1 MGIVFDTE
9 LGEKLIE
16 KIKEMENDSVGHMRS
31 RSLSFDAYQQ
41 SLGYLQALSQVR
53 DVLIPETI
61 KEIQESK

>member
-9 LGEKLIE
+9 LGEMLVK
-16 KIKEMENDSVGHMRS
+16 KITEMEEDSVGHMRS